1 MGDRN
6 TSRRWL
12 IGAGLAMPASAM
24 AQQMRPYSEQ
34 VPAQAP
40 AAPPRQAWQA
50 PAPNTLAAATY
61 RTSPGL
67 VGVISGGVDG
77 TYIRIAAD
85 LAAVLDSGEQLRV
98 LPIVGRGSVQNLA
111 DILFLRGID
120 VGIVQSD
127 SLAFVRQQRMFGG
140 IESRLN
146 YIAKLYDEEI
156 HILARRDI
164 ATVRDLAG
172 KAVNMDGRTSGTA
185 MTAGIVF
192 DRLGVQ
198 VQPAHDPQDVALDK
212 LRRGEI
218 AAIVFVAGKPA
229 RLFASIP
236 ADSGLH
242 FLRIPPDAALLE
254 TYLPAELGN
263 DAYPNLVPAGQ
274 PVETIAVGAVMA
286 CFSWMGG
293 NERWRAVN
301 RFTDTFFERFDQF
314 LRPPRHP
321 KWREV
326 NLAAQVPGW
335 TRYPA
340 AIAAL
345 ERTRRSR

>member
-1 MGDRN
+1 MPEVK
-6 TSRRWL
+6 TTRRL
-12 IGAGLAMPASAM
+12 LLGAGLALPAEAL
-24 AQQMRPYSEQ
+24 AQQFRPYSESPPPPPPPQ
-34 VPAQAP
+34 RQ
-40 AAPPRQAWQA
+40 AAPP
-50 PAPNTLAAATY
+50 PNSLAAATY

-67 VGVISGGVDG
+67 VGVISGGVAG

-98 LPIVGRGSVQNLA
+98 LAMIGRGSVQNLA
-111 DILFLRGID
+111 DILFLRGVDI
-120 VGIVQSD
+120 GIVQSD
-127 SLAFVRQQRMFGG
+127 SLTFVRQQRLFGG
-140 IESRLN
+140 MESRLN

-164 ATVRDLAG
+164 ARLQDLAG
-172 KAVNMDGRTSGTA
+172 KPVNMDGRTSGTA

-192 DRLGVQ
+192 DRLGIQ

-218 AAIVFVAGKPA
+218 AAIVFVAGRPA
-229 RLFASIP
+229 SLFASIP

-242 FLRIPPDAALLE
+242 FLPMPPSAALLE
-254 TYLPAELGN
+254 TYLPAELSN
-263 DAYPNLVPAGQ
+263 DSYPALIPAGA
-274 PVETIAVGAVMA
+274 PVETMAVGAVMA
-286 CFSWMGG
+286 CFTWPQNS
-293 NERWRAVN
+293 ERGRAVT
-301 RFTDTFFERFDQF
+301 RFTETFFERFEQF

-335 TRYPA
+335 TRLPA
-340 AIAAL
+340 AVAAL
-345 ERTRRSR
+345 ERSRRGR

>member
-1 MGDRN
+1 MSDHKA
-6 TSRRWL
+6 TRRL
-12 IGAGLAMPASAM
+12 ILGAGLALPAAASA
-24 AQQMRPYSEQ
+24 QEFRPFAGE
-34 VPAQAP
+34 A
-40 AAPPRQAWQA
+40 PRQAQA
-50 PAPNTLAAATY
+50 TPRSSPPPGSLAATTA

-111 DILFLRGID
+111 DILFLRGVD

-164 ATVRDLAG
+164 AAVRDLAG
-172 KAVNMDGRTSGTA
+172 KPVNMDGRTSGTA

-192 DRLGVQ
+192 QRLGVE
-198 VQPAHDPQDVALDK
+198 VQPAYDPQDVALDK

-218 AAIVFVAGKPA
+218 AAIVYVAGKPT
-229 RLFASIP
+229 RLFTALPS
-236 ADSGLH
+236 DSGLR
-242 FLRIPPDAALLE
+242 FLRIPPEAALME

-263 DAYPNLVPAGQ
+263 DAYPTLVPPGP

-286 CFSWMGG
+286 CFNWNSG
-293 NERWRAVN
+293 ERWRAVN
-301 RFTDTFFERFDQF
+301 RFTETFFDRFDQF

-340 AIAAL
+340 SVAAL
-345 ERTRRSR
+345 QRSRLHGR